1 MTDDELTLTMRVGN
15 ASVSVPGS
23 ATDTCD
29 DCGEDV
35 VISPAT
41 QQAMDR
47 GIYPTTI
54 RCLTCATDEAEDG
67 GGVDA

>member
-1 MTDDELTLTMRVGN
+1 MTDDELTLTMRAEN

-23 ATDTCD
+23 RVDTCD
-29 DCGEDV
+29 NCGEDV

-41 QQAMDR
+41 QQAIDR
-47 GIYPTTI
+47 GTYPTAI
-54 RCLTCATDEAEDG
+54 RCLTCATDEFEDR